1 LESCTPANGIRVRG
15 ASTNGIR
22 ALCNGNNAGELHANG
37 IRVRG
42 AAAAA
47 QNRPSSG
54 AVFDAAVQAAR

>member
-1 LESCTPANGIRVRG
+1 MESSNTLESCTPA
-15 ASTNGIR
+15 NGIR